1 MTKLSRRRTRSRIA
15 LAIAI
20 LVALASLAA
29 SRGGLPTGGAAAGAK
44 GAATARVERVVD
56 GDTVRLRGIGSVR
69 LIGIDTPEVYG
80 GVECYGREAS
90 AFTKRMLP
98 PGREVRYRVGREE
111 HDRYGRT
118 LAYVWL
124 RDGTFFNALLAE
136 RGYAT
141 PLTIPPN
148 DDYARVFLAAAR
160 RARSHE
166 LGLWSATT
174 CGGMTDAP

>member
-1 MTKLSRRRTRSRIA
+1 MRTLLRNRSRARLTVVLLAA
-15 LAIAI
+15 LAAAIAG
-20 LVALASLAA
+20 LVAHPQG
-29 SRGGLPTGGAAAGAK
+29 RGAQAPGATD
-44 GAATARVERVVD
+44 TARVERVVD
-56 GDTVRLRGIGSVR
+56 GDTVHLTGLGSVR

-90 AFTKRMLP
+90 AFTKHVLAR
-98 PGREVRYRVGREE
+98 GTTVRYRVGTEPR
-111 HDRYGRT
+111 DRYGRT

-124 RDGTFFNALLAE
+124 RDGTFVNALLVE

-148 DDYARVFLAAAR
+148 DDYARLFVRDAR
-160 RARSHE
+160 QAREHGI
-166 LGLWSATT
+166 GLWNEAT